1 MFRTSLWLTMTFVSE
16 LQWALVVFS
25 VVLNLLVFQLQYF
38 RKQPV
43 IWINTLFLVLRLLGF
58 SN

>member
-1 MFRTSLWLTMTFVSE
+1 MTFVSE

-25 VVLNLLVFQLQYF
+25 MVLNLLVFQLQYF

-43 IWINTLFLVLRLLGF
+43 IWINIPFLVLRLLGF